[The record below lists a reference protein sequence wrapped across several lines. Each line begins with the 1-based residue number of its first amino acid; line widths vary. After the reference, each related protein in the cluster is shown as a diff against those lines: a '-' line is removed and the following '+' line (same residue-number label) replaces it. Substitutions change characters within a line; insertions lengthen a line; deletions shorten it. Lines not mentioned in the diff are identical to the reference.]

1 MKVWI
6 YSLVL
11 SLTNALLGQAQYIQ
25 LSEGTPFPLK
35 NGYAIPLAAGKQ
47 MFQLMESSRTWAN
60 TRDSLIRLVNKQRA
74 DLRQVQR
81 LADSLKTDN
90 ARIKSYTQNELIAQ
104 QRQFD
109 EERQQQ
115 NEKRKQLEE
124 LQQEISIKLLELE
137 ERFYF
142 SIDNEKG
149 DTVIKRN
156 SFIEKLKWIFNSH

>member
-6 YSLVL
+6 YPLVL
-11 SLTNALLGQAQYIQ
+11 LLTHALLGQAQYIQ

-35 NGYAIPLAAGKQ
+35 NGYAIPLATGKQ
-47 MFQLMESSRTWAN
+47 MFQLLEASRTWTN
-60 TRDSLIRLVNKQRA
+60 TRDSLIRLVSKQRT

-90 ARIKSYTQNELIAQ
+90 ARIKSYTQNEMLVQ

-124 LQQEISIKLLELE
+124 LNELLMSSLDKKRAKQIHDIIHPPPKQQ
-137 ERFYF
+137 
-142 SIDNEKG
+142 
-149 DTVIKRN
+149 
-156 SFIEKLKWIFNSH
+156 

>member
-1 MKVWI
+1 MKIWL

-11 SLTNALLGQAQYIQ
+11 SFTNVLLGQAQYIQ

-35 NGYAIPLAAGKQ
+35 NGYAIPLATGKQ
-47 MFQLMESSRTWAN
+47 MFQLLEASRTWAT
-60 TRDSLIRLVNKQRA
+60 TRDSLIRLVSKQRT
-74 DLRQVQR
+74 DLRQAQR

-90 ARIKSYTQNELIAQ
+90 ARIKSYTQNEMLAQ

-124 LQQEISIKLLELE
+124 LNKLLMSSL
-137 ERFYF
+137 
-142 SIDNEKG
+142 DK
-149 DTVIKRN
+149 KRAKQ
-156 SFIEKLKWIFNSH
+156 IHDIIHPPPKKH